1 MKLPRY
7 YPILDTASLERRGVS
22 LEAATSALLEGGARI
37 LQLRHK
43 AHFSRELFEQAERVA
58 ALCAQSG
65 AILILDDRAD
75 LATILN
81 AGVHLGQDDLPPAEA
96 RRILGNERI
105 IGFSTHSAHQ
115 LQQAQEEPADYFAF
129 GPIFPTGSKENPDP
143 VVGLDGLRT
152 IRTLTA
158 KPLVAIGGITRENA
172 HSVLDAGADA
182 VAVIGDALCELKGL
196 RARTEEWI
204 RATD

>member
-1 MKLPRY
+1 MRLPRY
-7 YPILDTASLERRGVS
+7 YPILDTASLERRGVA
-22 LEAATSALLEGGARI
+22 LEAAANALLEGGARI

-43 AHFSRELFEQAERVA
+43 SHFSRELFERAERVA
-58 ALCAQSG
+58 ALCVQAG

-81 AGVHLGQDDLPPAEA
+81 AGVHLGQDDLQPTEA

-105 IGFSTHSAHQ
+105 IGFSTHSPHQ
-115 LQQAQEEPADYFAF
+115 LQQAQEEPVDYFAL
-129 GPIFPTGSKENPDP
+129 GPIFPTGSKDNPDP
-143 VVGLDGLRT
+143 VVGLDGLRA
-152 IRTLTA
+152 IRPLAT

-172 HSVLDAGADA
+172 RSVLDAGADA